1 MQHKQVFPFKERTP
15 IKVYG
20 YFSLDSMPDGV
31 AYDFIVTRVEE
42 TDAEEM
48 TILEYLITFP
58 GINFSDA
65 VVIVKIMERI
75 CFEWSISQALLIG

>member
-1 MQHKQVFPFKERTP
+1 
-15 IKVYG
+15 
-20 YFSLDSMPDGV
+20 MPDGV

-75 CFEWSISQALLIG
+75 CFEWSISQALLID